1 MPNKFHN
8 RLFGSIGIALALC
21 LTPVAAQAE
30 SRGYVIGWLAT
41 ASYYTGDVKM
51 GCPDGRNGGV
61 VEMHARE
68 LARAVT
74 APRARGARTHPG
86 SPGSMSIISSCRCG
100 PLPWRVAS
108 QIP

>member
-8 RLFGSIGIALALC
+8 LLFGSIWIALALC
-21 LTPVAAQAE
+21 LNPVSAQAE

-68 LARAVT
+68 LEAIGFDKKEAVE
-74 APRARGARTHPG
+74 R
-86 SPGSMSIISSCRCG
+86 
-100 PLPWRVAS
+100 
-108 QIP
+108 